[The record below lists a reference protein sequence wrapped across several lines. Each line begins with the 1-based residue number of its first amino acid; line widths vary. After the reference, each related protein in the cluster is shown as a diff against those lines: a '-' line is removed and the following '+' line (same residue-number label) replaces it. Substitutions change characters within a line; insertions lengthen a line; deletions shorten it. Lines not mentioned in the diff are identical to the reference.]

1 MNDITTKIIKK
12 QQEVKQIG
20 EIEKKILEGGF
31 MPSQVNSEDLNQ
43 LITYYAYW
51 YNNTPAQA
59 KQTRIL
65 YSTMKYLLEEKLY
78 SLGD

>member
-1 MNDITTKIIKK
+1 MTDITTKIIKK
-12 QQEVKQIG
+12 QQEIKEIG
-20 EIEKKILEGGF
+20 IIEKKILEGGF
-31 MPSQVNSEDLNQ
+31 IPSQVNPEDLNQ

-59 KQTRIL
+59 KQTRVL
-65 YSTMKYLLEEKLY
+65 YATIKYLLEEKLY